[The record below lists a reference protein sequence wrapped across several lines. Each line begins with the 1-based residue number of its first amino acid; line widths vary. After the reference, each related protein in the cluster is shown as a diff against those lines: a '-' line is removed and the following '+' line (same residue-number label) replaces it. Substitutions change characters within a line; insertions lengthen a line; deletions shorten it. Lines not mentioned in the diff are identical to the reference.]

1 MLSVTASLSC
11 LCAIVTI
18 ALGWC
23 CARSI
28 LNRARRINAELDE
41 KLAELHDVV
50 EQARQQSAQ
59 LAALL
64 AQAQHR
70 KPHRPSNALTKIEAL
85 ADPAALEDAASMS
98 HLIAELPPP
107 RTGLPVGLFA
117 DNRQSLAIAHLAD
130 QGLSAAEI
138 ARRLGVP
145 IGEIEL
151 RLSLRAA

>member
-11 LCAIVTI
+11 LCAIITI
-18 ALGWC
+18 AIGWC

-28 LNRARRINAELDE
+28 LNRARRIHVELDE
-41 KLAELHDVV
+41 KIADLHALV
-50 EQARQQSAQ
+50 EQSREQSTQ

-64 AQAQHR
+64 AQAQHL
-70 KPHRPSNALTKIEAL
+70 KPHRPSSALTKIEAL
-85 ADPAALEDAASMS
+85 ADPAALENAASMA
-98 HLIAELPPP
+98 HLVAELPSP
-107 RTGLPVGLFA
+107 RTGLPAGLFA
-117 DNRQSLAIAHLAD
+117 DNRQSLAIARLAD

>member
-1 MLSVTASLSC
+1 MLSLTASLSC

-18 ALGWC
+18 AAGWC

-28 LNRARRINAELDE
+28 LNRARRIHEELDE
-41 KLAELHDVV
+41 KLVELHALV

-64 AQAQHR
+64 AQAQHL
-70 KPHRPSNALTKIEAL
+70 KPHRPSSALTKIEAL
-85 ADPAALEDAASMS
+85 ADPAAFEDASSMS
-98 HLIAELPPP
+98 HLVAELPLP
-107 RTGLPVGLFA
+107 RTGVPAGLFA
-117 DNRQSLAIAHLAD
+117 DNRQSVAIARLAD